1 MTTAD
6 PDTSPIHAGTAAYR
20 KFSIALVIAGLST
33 FSLLYNVQS
42 LLPIFANTFHV
53 SAGEASLAV
62 SLATGPL
69 AFVLI
74 AASVVSDRVGRRQ
87 IMLFSLFSASLLTI
101 ASAVL
106 PGWHT
111 LLATRFLTGIALG
124 GIPANAMAYIA
135 EEVDASAIGRAMGV
149 YIGGSAMGGMLGRIL
164 VSFLAD
170 RFDWRIAI
178 GTMGVVSLIGALIFW
193 RAAPPSRSFAARK
206 HDWASFAGTIQY
218 LAQDKALPWLY
229 AEGFLIMGAFVTIY
243 NYVTFYLLA
252 PPYHLSQA
260 AVGAIFL
267 FYIVGSFS
275 STWFGTLAGRLGRR
289 RVFWIPIVALLCGV
303 VLTATKPLALI
314 ILGIGIVTVGYFGA
328 HSIASSWVGRRG
340 RNASGQAAAFYLFFL
355 YMGSSIV
362 GSTAGIAWSHAG
374 WPGVAGYTGALIVM
388 ALLIGVR
395 LVAVQPLPEN
405 EKPIRPAPA

>member
-1 MTTAD
+1 VIVTSSTRTA
-6 PDTSPIHAGTAAYR
+6 
-20 KFSIALVIAGLST
+20 KL
-33 FSLLYNVQS
+33 
-42 LLPIFANTFHV
+42 
-53 SAGEASLAV
+53 
-62 SLATGPL
+62 
-69 AFVLI
+69 
-74 AASVVSDRVGRRQ
+74 
-87 IMLFSLFSASLLTI
+87 
-101 ASAVL
+101 
-106 PGWHT
+106 
-111 LLATRFLTGIALG
+111 
-124 GIPANAMAYIA
+124 
-135 EEVDASAIGRAMGV
+135 
-149 YIGGSAMGGMLGRIL
+149 
-164 VSFLAD
+164 
-170 RFDWRIAI
+170 
-178 GTMGVVSLIGALIFW
+178 
-193 RAAPPSRSFAARK
+193 PPSRSFAVRK
-206 HDWASFAGTIQY
+206 HDWASFAGTIRY

-303 VLTATKPLALI
+303 ALTATKPLVLI

-340 RNASGQAAAFYLFFL
+340 RNASGQAAAFYLFFI
-355 YMGSSIV
+355 YMGSSVV

-388 ALLIGVR
+388 ALLIGLR
-395 LVAVQPLPEN
+395 LVAVKPLPEN

>member
-1 MTTAD
+1 MTM
-6 PDTSPIHAGTAAYR
+6 PEGDTGPIFAGTAAYR
-20 KFSIALVIAGLST
+20 KFCIALVIAGLST

-74 AASVVSDRVGRRQ
+74 VASVVSDRIGRRQ
-87 IMLFSLFSASLLTI
+87 IMLFSLYSASTLTI
-101 ASAVL
+101 ASAIL

-111 LLATRFLTGIALG
+111 LLVTRFLMGIALG
-124 GIPANAMAYIA
+124 GIPASAMAYIA

-149 YIGGSAMGGMLGRIL
+149 YIGGSAMGGMLGRIA
-164 VSFLAD
+164 VSYLAD

-178 GTMGVVSLIGALIFW
+178 GTMGAVSLIGALIFQ
-193 RAAPPSRSFAARK
+193 RAAPPSRAFKVRK
-206 HDWASFAGTIQY
+206 HDWASFIGAVKY

-229 AEGFLIMGAFVTIY
+229 AEGFLIMGTLVTIY

-252 PPYHLSQA
+252 PPYRLSQT

-289 RVFWIPIVALLCGV
+289 RVFWIPIGALLLGV
-303 VLTATKPLALI
+303 ALTATRPLALI
-314 ILGIGIVTVGYFGA
+314 ILGVGIVTVGYFGA

-340 RNASGQAAAFYLFFL
+340 RSASGQAAAFYLFFVYL
-355 YMGSSIV
+355 GSSVV

-374 WPGVAGYTGALIVM
+374 WPGVAGYTGALIVL
-388 ALLIGVR
+388 ALLIGLR
-395 LVAVQPLPEN
+395 LVAVKPLPEN
-405 EKPIRPAPA
+405 EKPSRPAPA